1 MQTAFST
8 DGARSPCRRPR
19 ATGSHL
25 PAVLPSAR
33 PARPPG
39 RPPAARR
46 PISAPRR
53 AAASGSQAQAAQR
66 SGTVGLAGAWVKS
79 PPPRS
84 PSTWEAQGE
93 PSRPPNRLQ
102 PPPPSRPSRAGCPS
116 PAIGSVRALRA
127 SLQPTGCRQ
136 GYASSSWAC
145 STRGALCCAI
155 GECSFSTVGS
165 SCPSTADSPLEGPP
179 ARAL

>member
-19 ATGSHL
+19 HRK
-25 PAVLPSAR
+25 PPSSRSPVREAR
-33 PARPPG
+33 E
-39 RPPAARR
+39 AAWQAACRSP

-79 PPPRS
+79 PPPVHRV
-84 PSTWEAQGE
+84 PGRHRGA
-93 PSRPPNRLQ
+93 SRPPNRLQ

-116 PAIGSVRALRA
+116 PAISSVRALRA
-127 SLQPTGCRQ
+127 SLRPTGCRQ
-136 GYASSSWAC
+136 GCAS
-145 STRGALCCAI
+145 ALGPAHVVL
-155 GECSFSTVGS
+155 SAMPSGS
-165 SCPSTADSPLEGPP
+165 APSLPGHHAHPRLTLP
-179 ARAL
+179 